1 MTKALIE
8 DVGPWNGRHEFEFQP
23 GINVLEAPNGSGKT
37 IFLNSMR
44 ALARGEGKLP
54 LRDGAKKGL
63 VEGFGARIT
72 VGATTRHLQEFE
84 LENLEG
90 KLSLS
95 QLVDPGL
102 KTPLAADRKRIE
114 ALVAITGTKAS
125 LETFAQHDAFKDT
138 NFSSTVGT
146 KAAGC
151 SDLCEMADRIAK
163 DYQKAARDAE
173 EQAEKFANEA
183 AGLCAGGQGIDL
195 NGPCDDVALEAA
207 YREAL
212 SEQGNLNGRMEQ
224 ATKAAERHNNARR
237 KMEEA
242 KQGYAG
248 PTVEEAESR
257 RVAVSGIWHD
267 ATAERQNIEIKLK
280 AAQEAEA
287 VAAQQYHEAERIL
300 AEAKRVQ
307 ELIATCEGIV
317 SEASVPPVTVAQLTS
332 AADKVTAAHQA
343 LLNGVRVRTAK
354 ANAEKAK
361 QRRDDADIYRGMA
374 EKLREA
380 GKAVDQVLSES
391 IKNKYLFVESV
402 RVEKAGEVV
411 YESRLMAKHPVR
423 GNVPFDELSAGER
436 WRIAIDLAADL
447 VGKGGLIVI
456 EQEGWEGIDAFERPK
471 LHQHAIDRGVIIVTA
486 EATRDV
492 ADGTVPRVVS
502 FAQTV
507 AA

>member
-1 MTKALIE
+1 MPKALIE

-23 GINVLEAPNGSGKT
+23 GVNIFVGRNGAGKS
-37 IFLNSMR
+37 IALNCLR

-90 KLSLS
+90 KLSLA

-114 ALVAITGTKAS
+114 ALVAITGSKADINI
-125 LETFAQHDAFKDT
+125 FAEHDAFKDT
-138 NFSSTVGT
+138 NFSSVVGT

-151 SDLCEMADRIAK
+151 TDLCDMADRIAK

-173 EQAEKFANEA
+173 EQADKFANEA
-183 AGLCAGGQGIDL
+183 AGLYAANQGIDL
-195 NGPCDDVALEAA
+195 KGASDDAELQDDYRDALREEATLKA
-207 YREAL
+207 NQEA
-212 SEQGNLNGRMEQ
+212 S
-224 ATKAAERHNNARR
+224 AKAAERRNNAQR

-248 PTVEEAESR
+248 PTVAEAEAR
-257 RVAVSGIWHD
+257 RIAVSGIWHD
-267 ATAERQNIEIKLK
+267 ATAERQNLEIKLK

-287 VAAQQYHEAERIL
+287 VAQRQYHEAERVVV
-300 AEAKRVQ
+300 EAKRVQ

-317 SEASVPPVTVAQLTS
+317 SEASVPPVTVAQLTA
-332 AADKVTAAHQA
+332 AADKVKAAHEA
-343 LLNGVRVRTAK
+343 VLNGAAIR
-354 ANAEKAK
+354 KAK
-361 QRRDDADIYRGMA
+361 ENVEQAKKRKDDADIYRGTA

-380 GKAVDQVLSES
+380 GKAVDQVLSQS
-391 IKNKYLFVESV
+391 IKNKYLFVESQ
-402 RVEKAGEVV
+402 RVEKANEVV
-411 YESRLMAKHPVR
+411 YEARLMAKHPVR
-423 GNVPFDELSAGER
+423 GNVPFEELSAGER

-447 VGKGGLIVI
+447 VGEGGLIVI

-471 LHQHAIDRGVIIVTA
+471 LHQHAVERNVIIVTA

-492 ADGTVPRVVS
+492 EDGKEPRVVS
-502 FAQTV
+502 FAQVV